1 MLVGKT
7 LRWIARAGGR
17 VGRKASVAMDAPLRR
32 DGDPVALCGVFPR
45 GDPLGDAREPGD
57 LGDRVFRRRAEP
69 GREPPVR
76 GRGVNDT
83 RDTEMPRLKSIAST
97 FWGCFSSRTSPPLLF
112 VHAERVALIKSSC
125 GLPRRSGSDANP
137 RLSFKKCGRYRNHNQ
152 FYESTLIKI

>member
-1 MLVGKT
+1 MGT
-7 LRWIARAGGR
+7 
-17 VGRKASVAMDAPLRR
+17 KASVAMDAPLRR

-97 FWGCFSSRTSPPLLF
+97 FLGMLQLANFSSSSLRPRRARCADIVL
-112 VHAERVALIKSSC
+112 VRVAETLGQRCKSPFVFQNVWSV
-125 GLPRRSGSDANP
+125 P
-137 RLSFKKCGRYRNHNQ
+137 
-152 FYESTLIKI
+152 